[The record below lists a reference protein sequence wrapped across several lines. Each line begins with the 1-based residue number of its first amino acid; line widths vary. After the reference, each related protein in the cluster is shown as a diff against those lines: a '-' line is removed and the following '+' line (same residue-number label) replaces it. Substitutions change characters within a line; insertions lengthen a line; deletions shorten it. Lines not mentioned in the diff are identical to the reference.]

1 MLSHSIT
8 EGLHLLAEVEY
19 AIDSLHY
26 SRVQARVM
34 ERFAPRR
41 DENEQSC

>member
-8 EGLHLLAEVEY
+8 EALHLLAKVEY
-19 AIDSLHY
+19 AIHCLDY

-34 ERFAPRR
+34 ERFAPQR